1 LFFAVLATANVTG
14 RTLPENQLSDE
25 KEKIKKEFLSVWE
38 FVNTADFT
46 DSLTFKKYLENYA
59 DDYFAFNKDG
69 EPPVAGKSS
78 LMWLGNFLNTHEPK
92 IDITIDRIEVSGDL
106 ATVFY
111 RAHEIMKNR
120 KTEEV
125 IFDGYHSALSVL
137 RRDESGKWE
146 IVYWQ
151 WGIGK

>member
-1 LFFAVLATANVTG
+1 
-14 RTLPENQLSDE
+14 
-25 KEKIKKEFLSVWE
+25 
-38 FVNTADFT
+38 
-46 DSLTFKKYLENYA
+46 
-59 DDYFAFNKDG
+59 
-69 EPPVAGKSS
+69 
-78 LMWLGNFLNTHEPK
+78 MWLGDFLKTHIPK

-111 RAHEIMKNR
+111 RAHEIMENR
-120 KTEEV
+120 KSGEV

-137 RRDESGKWE
+137 RQDDSGKWE